1 MGSDSTAD
9 RPNPTAPNRRIWGA
23 MHRPVGFAGKATAT
37 PIRCPLDAKDP
48 PEMSNLL
55 YRVGRACTRHRWR
68 VLLTWL
74 ILVVAVVAIGRIA
87 GGTFTDR
94 IAIPGTESQR
104 TIDLLQSTFP
114 AQAGGSAQVVFHA
127 PVGTLSDQTA
137 ANALTTSLERLAV
150 VDHVVAPVPGATLQ
164 RSADDT
170 IALATVRFD
179 IEARDLP
186 AQTYGD
192 LKIATAA
199 ARDAGLEVDYG
210 GELPQH
216 VERPSASGSE
226 AIGLLAA
233 MVILLFAFGSVI
245 AMGLPI
251 GTALFGLGFGIA
263 VITMLSAFMD
273 IPSSAEAMATMIG
286 LGVGIDYAL
295 FIITRHR
302 AGLHR
307 GLTVEDASARA
318 IATAGQAVV
327 IAGGTV
333 VIAICG
339 LSVAGI
345 PIVTLM
351 GIGAAIVVAVMVIAS
366 LTLLPALMGFA
377 GHNIDRFGI
386 PGMRRVSESR
396 TRTDDGEY
404 HGWARWAHHVSNHP
418 VRYLLLGLATVLLL
432 AAPLLDL
439 RLGQTDASQNPASST
454 LRRSYDLLAEGFGPG
469 FNGPLI
475 VAVDLRDSNLA
486 PDVLVARI
494 VDGVTADPDVAQVS
508 RAVVGP
514 DGRAAVIQIE
524 PRSAPQDEAT
534 TDLVNRLRSQVLPSL
549 TADTDAVA
557 TVGGQTALFID
568 LGGRVADR
576 LPLFIGCVVGL
587 SFILLMLVFRSIL
600 VPLKAAIMNLLSIGA
615 AYGVIV
621 AVFEWGWGASLFG
634 VHQSLPIVSFI
645 PMFMFAIL
653 FGLSMDYEVFIL
665 SRIREEYNHSGDN
678 TESVIVGITSTARVI
693 TSAALI
699 MISVFISFVF
709 GGEPTIKMMGVG
721 LSTAVFVDATIVR
734 MVLVPSSMRLMGN
747 ANWWLPKW
755 LDRLLPDL
763 DIEGESRLPAEQLE
777 AVSVA

>member
-1 MGSDSTAD
+1 
-9 RPNPTAPNRRIWGA
+9 
-23 MHRPVGFAGKATAT
+23 
-37 PIRCPLDAKDP
+37 
-48 PEMSNLL
+48 MSNFL
-55 YRVGRACTRHRWR
+55 YRIGRACTQHRWR
-68 VLLTWL
+68 VLSTWL
-74 ILVVAVVAIGRIA
+74 ILVVAVVTIGRIA
-87 GGTFTDR
+87 GGSFTDR

-104 TIDLLQSTFP
+104 TIELLQSTFP

-127 PVGTLSDQTA
+127 PVGTLSDEASA
-137 ANALTTSLERLAV
+137 AALAASLDRLAA
-150 VDHVVAPVPGATLQ
+150 VDHVVAPAPGATLQ

-170 IALATVRFD
+170 IALAVVRFD
-179 IEARDLP
+179 TEARDLP
-186 AQTYGD
+186 GHTYGD
-192 LKIATAA
+192 LKVATAT
-199 ARDAGLEVDYG
+199 ARDAGLQVDYG

-251 GTALFGLGFGIA
+251 GTAVFGLGFGIA
-263 VITMLSAFMD
+263 VITLLSAFMD

-307 GLTVEDASARA
+307 GLTVEDASARS

-351 GIGAAIVVAVMVIAS
+351 GVGAAIVVAVMVIAS

-404 HGWARWAHHVSNHP
+404 RGWARWANHVSNHP

-439 RLGQTDASQNPASST
+439 RLGQTDASQNPTSST
-454 LRRSYDLLAEGFGPG
+454 LRRSYDLLAVGFGPG

-475 VAVDLRDSNLA
+475 VAVDLRDTEIA
-486 PDVLVARI
+486 PDVVVARI
-494 VDGVTADPDVAQVS
+494 VEGVKADPNVAQIS
-508 RAVVGP
+508 QAVVGP

-524 PRSAPQDEAT
+524 PRSAPQDAAT
-534 TDLVNRLRSQVLPSL
+534 TDLVNRLRSQLLPTL
-549 TADTDAVA
+549 TEGTAAVA

-576 LPLFIGCVVGL
+576 LPLFIGSVVGL

-600 VPLKAAIMNLLSIGA
+600 VPLKAVLLNLLSIGA
-615 AYGVIV
+615 AFGATV
-621 AVFEWGWGASLFG
+621 AVFQWGWLGGILG
-634 VHQSLPIVSFI
+634 VHSGAPIAPWA
-645 PMFMFAIL
+645 PMLLFAI
-653 FGLSMDYEVFIL
+653 VFAETVRQRTAGGAAPVAL
-665 SRIREEYNHSGDN
+665 SR
-678 TESVIVGITSTARVI
+678 
-693 TSAALI
+693 
-699 MISVFISFVF
+699 
-709 GGEPTIKMMGVG
+709 
-721 LSTAVFVDATIVR
+721 
-734 MVLVPSSMRLMGN
+734 
-747 ANWWLPKW
+747 
-755 LDRLLPDL
+755 
-763 DIEGESRLPAEQLE
+763 ESRAWW
-777 AVSVA
+777 

>member
-1 MGSDSTAD
+1 
-9 RPNPTAPNRRIWGA
+9 
-23 MHRPVGFAGKATAT
+23 
-37 PIRCPLDAKDP
+37 
-48 PEMSNLL
+48 MSNFL

-68 VLLTWL
+68 VLITWL
-74 ILVVAVVAIGRIA
+74 VLVVAVVAIGKIA

-94 IAIPGTESQR
+94 IAIHGTESQR

-114 AQAGGSAQVVFHA
+114 AQAGGSAQVVFHT
-127 PVGTLSDQTA
+127 PVGTLSDEASAGALATA
-137 ANALTTSLERLAV
+137 LDRLAAV
-150 VDHVVAPVPGATLQ
+150 AHVVAPAPGATLQ
-164 RSADDT
+164 RSADNT

-179 IEARDLP
+179 TEARDLP
-186 AQTYGD
+186 GHTYGD
-192 LKIATAA
+192 LKVATSA
-199 ARDAGLEVDYG
+199 ARDAGLQVDYG

-216 VERPSASGSE
+216 VERPSASSAE

-263 VITMLSAFMD
+263 VITLLSAFMD

-307 GLTVEDASARA
+307 GLTVEDASARS

-339 LSVAGI
+339 LAVAGI
-345 PIVTLM
+345 PTVTLM
-351 GIGAAIVVAVMVIAS
+351 GVGAAIVVAVMVIAS
-366 LTLLPALMGFA
+366 LTLLPALLGFA

-386 PGMRRVSESR
+386 PGMRRVSEAR

-418 VRYLLLGLATVLLL
+418 VRYLLLGLATIVLL

-439 RLGQTDASQNPASST
+439 RLGQTDASQNPTSST
-454 LRRSYDLLAEGFGPG
+454 LRRSYDLLAAGFGPG

-486 PDVLVARI
+486 PDAVVARI
-494 VDGVTADPDVAQVS
+494 VGGVTADPDVAQVS

-514 DGRAAVIQIE
+514 DGQAAVIQIE
-524 PRSAPQDEAT
+524 PRSAPQDAAT
-534 TDLVNRLRSQVLPSL
+534 TDLVTRLRSQLLPSL
-549 TADTDAVA
+549 TDGTAAVA

-621 AVFEWGWGASLFG
+621 AVFQWGWGKDLIG
-634 VHQSLPIVSFI
+634 VGKAGPIESFLP
-645 PMFMFAIL
+645 MMLFAIL

-665 SRIREEYNHSGDN
+665 SRIREEYNHTGDN

-709 GGEPTIKMMGVG
+709 GGEPTIKMMGLG

-734 MVLVPSSMRLMGN
+734 MVLVPSSMRLLGN
-747 ANWWLPKW
+747 ANWWLPTW

-763 DIEGESRLPAEQLE
+763 DIEGESRLPAEQRETVL
-777 AVSVA
+777 VG